1 MEKLNGLKRVLVLA
15 SVSPRRRGFLHQLGY
30 SFEAVAP
37 AVVERAHAGE
47 AAGDYVLR
55 NAREKAADVAE
66 RAGRCAVSVASASAS
81 RCRVRLCLSSGFAS
95 VRDSSRPTRQC
106 RCS

>member
-37 AVVERAHAGE
+37 AVV
-47 AAGDYVLR
+47 
-55 NAREKAADVAE
+55 KAVQFV
-66 RAGRCAVSVASASAS
+66 VSVEHWSVPSHEASCGVMVNVFVLAN
-81 RCRVRLCLSSGFAS
+81 VR
-95 VRDSSRPTRQC
+95 
-106 RCS
+106 